1 MAKKPKFTHLHV
13 HSHYSLLDGL
23 SKIDE
28 LLDKCEKDG
37 MDSIALTD
45 HGVMYGI
52 VEFYQK
58 AKKRGIKP
66 ILGVEAYVAPN
77 GLKNKRSRADASN
90 YHLTLL
96 AKNEKGYKNLLKL
109 TSLAHLDGFYYK
121 PRIDYDTLEHY
132 TDGLICLSGCLSG
145 QIPKLIVSDKYEDA
159 KKLAIRLRDMFRKD
173 DFYLE
178 LQSHPKIHEQALAN
192 KGMIKLSKEIG
203 VPVVATHDSHY
214 IYPEDAAAQDILVAV
229 QTGNKVTDTDR
240 MSMKKYDFSLK
251 SPDEMARA
259 FKNNPE
265 AIEATQEIANKCN
278 IKIDL
283 SSTHLPKF
291 EVPDGETDLSYL
303 KNLVNEGAKKRLKKK
318 ADSKEV
324 TTRLKYELSVVEK
337 TGYASYFL
345 IVQDFVN
352 WAKGNGIVVGPGRG
366 SAAGS
371 LVSYV
376 LNITDVNPLDYDL
389 MFERFL
395 NPERVSMPDIDIDF
409 TDVRRD
415 EVIEYAR
422 QKYGRDRVAQI
433 ITFGTMASRMA
444 IRDVGRALGISYSFC
459 DQVAKMIP
467 LGYSL
472 EKSMNEVEELKA
484 LCKRDKDGKELI
496 KYARKLEG
504 VVRHASTHACGVVI
518 TENPLTDYTPLQMAS
533 NGDEKAIVTQYEMH
547 AVEDLGL
554 LKMDFLGLKNLTV
567 IENTLK
573 IVKATR
579 GKKIDI
585 SKIPIDDDKA
595 FKLLR
600 EGKTIGIFQLES
612 GGMTRYLK
620 QLAPTEM
627 EDIIAMVALYRPGPM
642 ELIPSFIRRKHGLEN
657 PEYVH
662 PKLEPVLKNTYG
674 IIVYQEQIIR
684 LAQELGGLSYAEAD
698 LLRKA
703 VGKKIEDLLAKQ
715 EKKLIKGMINNRIDP
730 RIAEQIWDFIKPFA
744 RYGFNRSHAA
754 CYAFI
759 AYETAYLKSHFPA
772 EFMAALMTAESSNID
787 RIAKLVDAT
796 RDMNLEVLPP
806 DINESWE
813 NFTIVKPKEGVLPSK
828 IRFGLSAIKNVGKN
842 LIIAMIHERKKDGP
856 YESINNFIERV
867 NHKDLNKKS
876 LESLTKA
883 GVLDGLEERNTIL
896 GNLESLLRAAKESQK
911 NEANGQSSLFAG
923 QDIQTFNIKLKK
935 FPKAD
940 EEEMLR
946 WEKDLLG
953 LYVSSHPL
961 DPYREKLE
969 KRTTPIDNIDE
980 SWAYNNELVKL
991 GGIISFVKKIVTKKG
1006 DPMLFVQ
1013 LEDLTGKIELVVFP
1027 KVFAGDPDIWE
1038 DGNIIIVSGRV
1049 DVRGDSP
1056 KLICQRPKILRK

>member
-1 MAKKPKFTHLHV
+1 ML
-13 HSHYSLLDGL
+13 
-23 SKIDE
+23 
-28 LLDKCEKDG
+28 
-37 MDSIALTD
+37 
-45 HGVMYGI
+45 
-52 VEFYQK
+52 
-58 AKKRGIKP
+58 
-66 ILGVEAYVAPN
+66 
-77 GLKNKRSRADASN
+77 
-90 YHLTLL
+90 
-96 AKNEKGYKNLLKL
+96 
-109 TSLAHLDGFYYK
+109 
-121 PRIDYDTLEHY
+121 
-132 TDGLICLSGCLSG
+132 
-145 QIPKLIVSDKYEDA
+145 
-159 KKLAIRLRDMFRKD
+159 
-173 DFYLE
+173 
-178 LQSHPKIHEQALAN
+178 
-192 KGMIKLSKEIG
+192 IKLSKELGI
-203 VPVVATHDSHY
+203 PVVATHDSHY
-214 IYPEDAAAQDILVAV
+214 IYPEDASAQDILVAV
-229 QTGNKVTDTDR
+229 QTGNKVTDEDR
-240 MSMKKYDFSLK
+240 MSMKNYDFSLK
-251 SPDEMARA
+251 SPEEMVKA

-265 AIEATQEIANKCN
+265 AIEATQEIADKCN
-278 IKIDL
+278 LKIDL
-283 SSTHLPKF
+283 DTIHLPKF
-291 EVPDGETDLSYL
+291 DVPPEKTDLSYL
-303 KNLVNEGAKKRLKKK
+303 KELIDSGSKKRLGKR
-318 ADSKEV
+318 SETKEV
-324 TTRLKYELSVVEK
+324 KDRIKYELSVIEK

-352 WAKGNGIVVGPGRG
+352 WAKSNGIVVGPGRG

-395 NPERVSMPDIDIDF
+395 NPDRVSMPDIDIDF

-422 QKYGRDRVAQI
+422 KKYGRDRVAQI

-444 IRDVGRALGISYSFC
+444 IRDVGRALGLPYSFC

-472 EKSMNEVEELKA
+472 EKSMNEVVELKD
-484 LCKRDKDGKELI
+484 LCKKDEDGRELI

-518 TENPLTDYTPLQMAS
+518 TETALTDHTPLQLAS
-533 NGDEKAIVTQYEMH
+533 NGDEKTVVTQYEMH

-567 IENTLK
+567 IENTIK

-585 SKIPIDDDKA
+585 AKIPIDDDKA

-600 EGKTIGIFQLES
+600 DGKTIGIFQLES

-642 ELIPSFIRRKHGLEN
+642 ELIPSFIRRKHGLEDA
-657 PEYVH
+657 EYVH
-662 PKLEPVLKNTYG
+662 PKLKPVLKNTYG

-684 LAQELGGLSYAEAD
+684 LAQELGGMSYAEAD

-715 EKKLIKGMINNRIDP
+715 EKKLIKGMVNNNIDP

-754 CYAFI
+754 SYAYI

-772 EFMAALMTAESSNID
+772 EFMAALMTAESSNLD
-787 RIAKLVDAT
+787 RIAKLIDAT
-796 RDMNLEVLPP
+796 RDMSLEVLPP
-806 DINESWE
+806 DINESWK
-813 NFTIVKPKEGVLPSK
+813 NFTIVKPRKGTNPSK

-842 LIIAMIHERKKDGP
+842 LIAAMIEERKVDGP
-856 YESINNFIERV
+856 YKDINDFIERV
-867 NHKDLNKKS
+867 SHKDLNKKS

-883 GVLDGLEERNTIL
+883 GVLDDLEERNTIL
-896 GNLESLLRAAKESQK
+896 GNLENLLRAAKESQK
-911 NEANGQSSLFAG
+911 NQANGQTSLFAG
-923 QDIQTFNIKLKK
+923 QDIQTFTIKLKK

-940 EEEMLR
+940 EQEMLS
-946 WEKDLLG
+946 WEKELLG

-961 DPYREKLE
+961 DSYRDALE
-969 KRTTPIDNIDE
+969 KKTTPIDNIDE
-980 SWAYNNELVKL
+980 SLAYNNELIKL
-991 GGIISFVKKIVTKKG
+991 GGIINFVKKIVTKKG
-1006 DPMLFVQ
+1006 DPMLFAQ
-1013 LEDLTGKIELVVFP
+1013 LEDLTGKIELVIFP
-1027 KVFAGDPDIWE
+1027 RIYAGDPDIWQE
-1038 DGNIIIVSGRV
+1038 GNIVIVPGRV
-1049 DVRGDSP
+1049 DGRGDEL
-1056 KLICQRPKILRK
+1056 KIICQRAKILKK